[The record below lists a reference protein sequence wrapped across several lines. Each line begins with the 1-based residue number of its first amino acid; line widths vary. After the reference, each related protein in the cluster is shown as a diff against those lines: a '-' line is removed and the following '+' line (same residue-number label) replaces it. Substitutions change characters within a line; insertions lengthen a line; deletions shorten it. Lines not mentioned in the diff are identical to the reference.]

1 MVRKSLSV
9 SISFPRWM
17 DDKIAEQADKHGVNY
32 SEYVREIIRDH
43 HQTPFD
49 RMDDPVVCR
58 DENGE
63 VTENV
68 EGAA

>member
-17 DDKIAEQADKHGVNY
+17 DEKIAEQADKHGVNY

-43 HQTPFD
+43 HRTPFD
-49 RMDDPVVCR
+49 KIDDPVVCR

-63 VTENV
+63 CRE